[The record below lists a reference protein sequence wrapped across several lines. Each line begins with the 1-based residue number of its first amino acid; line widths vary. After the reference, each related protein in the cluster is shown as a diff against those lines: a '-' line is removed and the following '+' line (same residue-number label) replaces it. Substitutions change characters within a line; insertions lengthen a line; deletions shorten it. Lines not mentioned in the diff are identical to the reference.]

1 MIIQRRKKDM
11 PMIHLQT
18 DLTSKQL
25 LDAVMQ
31 LPQPELENFIFKV
44 NALRPKYE
52 SRKLSRTESELLL
65 KINRGIPE
73 KLQERYNEL
82 ISKRFEMTPDSEEY
96 AELLKL
102 TDQIE
107 KSDAKRIEYLIKLAR
122 IRKKPLTTLMDELGI
137 HTPEYA

>member
-1 MIIQRRKKDM
+1 M
-11 PMIHLQT
+11 PTIHLQA

-31 LPQPELENFIFKV
+31 LPQPELENFVFKI
-44 NALRPKYE
+44 NSLRAKYE
-52 SRKLSRTESELLL
+52 SQKLSRAESELLL
-65 KINRGIPE
+65 KINKGIPE
-73 KLQERYNEL
+73 KIQKRYNEL
-82 ISKRFEMTPDSEEY
+82 ISKRHEMTEDSEEY

-102 TDQIE
+102 TDRIE

-122 IRKKPLTTLMDELGI
+122 IRKKPLTTLMEELGI

>member
-1 MIIQRRKKDM
+1 M
-11 PMIHLQT
+11 PMIHLQA

-73 KLQERYNEL
+73 KLQKRYNEL

>member
-1 MIIQRRKKDM
+1 M
-11 PMIHLQT
+11 PMVHLQA

-44 NALRPKYE
+44 NALKPKHE

-73 KLQERYNEL
+73 KLQKRYDEL
-82 ISKRFEMTPDSEEY
+82 IAKRQEMATDSEEY

-102 TDQIE
+102 TDRIE
-107 KSDAKRIEYLIKLAR
+107 NADAKRIGYLIKLAR
-122 IRKKPLTTLMDELGI
+122 IRKKPLTVLMNELGI
-137 HTPEYA
+137 RTPEYA